1 MITAID
7 TNVVAALL
15 NADDALNSIA
25 SSALY
30 AALTE
35 GALVISAPVFSE
47 LLAFP
52 NRDEAAL
59 DEFLGKTEISVD
71 WHLEETIWRT
81 AGLAFRSY
89 ARRRV
94 RQGSERPRRI
104 LADFVIGAHALTRG
118 YSLLTLDKSL
128 YKTAFPNLR
137 LFDA

>member
-15 NADDALNSIA
+15 NADDTLNSVA

-30 AALTE
+30 AALTD
-35 GALVISAPVFSE
+35 GALVISAPVFGE

-52 NRDEAAL
+52 NRDEASL
-59 DEFLGKTEISVD
+59 DEFLIETEISVD
-71 WHLEETIWRT
+71 WNIEEAIWRT

-89 ARRRV
+89 SRRRIKQ
-94 RQGSERPRRI
+94 RSELPRRT

-128 YKTAFPNLR
+128 YKTAFPDLR
-137 LFDA
+137 LLGA